1 MLNVFVE
8 WSNVITHTVCCNF
21 RDGSD
26 RGGSKTTGGFL
37 ALLARYYVVAIS
49 DKAL

>member
-8 WSNVITHTVCCNF
+8 LSNVITHTVCYNF

-37 ALLARYYVVAIS
+37 AHYYVVAIS